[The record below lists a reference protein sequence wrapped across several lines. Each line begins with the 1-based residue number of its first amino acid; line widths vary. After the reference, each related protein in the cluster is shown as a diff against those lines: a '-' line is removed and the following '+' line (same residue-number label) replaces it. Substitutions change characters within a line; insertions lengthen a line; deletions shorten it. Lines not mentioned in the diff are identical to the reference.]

1 MAKLGGQAAYGN
13 GAFVEKLTA
22 AKTLTTGDSGKVF
35 TLDTSGGNFTVTLP
49 TVANAGVG
57 WNCKFIVSTTGAIC
71 TIQPSGAETSL
82 IGMITVITDDVG
94 ETSESGVDELKFLA
108 AAAAGDNA
116 SLICDGTN
124 YFVSGTAHAN
134 NHMSIA

>member
-1 MAKLGGQAAYGN
+1 MAKLGSRASFGGTV
-13 GAFVEKLTA
+13 VEKITA
-22 AKTLTTGDSGKVF
+22 AKTLDPSDSGKVF

-134 NHMSIA
+134 DHMSIA

>member
-1 MAKLGGQAAYGN
+1 MAKLGGQASFGD
-13 GAFVEKLTA
+13 GAFVEKLTTT
-22 AKTLTTGDSGKVF
+22 KTLTTGDSGKVF

-49 TVANAGVG
+49 TVAKAGVG

-71 TIQPSGAETSL
+71 TIQPTGAETSL

-94 ETSESGVDELKFLA
+94 ETNESGVDELKFLA
-108 AAAAGDNA
+108 AAAAGDHA

-134 NHMSIA
+134 DHMSIA

>member
-1 MAKLGGQAAYGN
+1 MAKLGGQAGYGV
-13 GAFVEKLTA
+13 GHFVEKLTA

-49 TVANAGVG
+49 AVADAGVG

-71 TIQPSGAETSL
+71 TIQPTGAETSL

-108 AAAAGDNA
+108 AAAAGDNCE
-116 SLICDGTN
+116 LFCDGSN
-124 YFVSGTAHAN
+124 FYVSGTAHAN
-134 NHMSIA
+134 DHMSIA